1 MHEYEKIE
9 LEAAGQ
15 KMENSQRPLV
25 GIKVVEMTHMV
36 MGPAIGAILGDLG
49 ADVIKVEPISG
60 DKTRNLTGA
69 GSGYFLTFN
78 RNKRSIAVDVKSK
91 QGKDIVL
98 KLLTG
103 TDVFIENFRSG
114 AMEKLGLGYDDLKS
128 LNPKLIYCSAKG
140 FLEGPYQNRTAL
152 DEVAQMM
159 GGLAYMTGPPGQ
171 PLRAGSSVID
181 IMGGMFGVIAI
192 LAAVQERQTSGTGQ
206 KVTSAL
212 FENVVYLMGQHM
224 AQTATTGSP
233 PPPMSVRVS
242 AWAVYDIFET
252 KDDEQVFVG
261 VVSDGQWKS
270 FCAAFGLT
278 DFREDKAMDL
288 NANRV
293 AKRNLII
300 PSIKTLFKQY
310 TKQDLMEKLE
320 QTGLPFAPISKPED
334 LFEDP
339 HLNESGGLL
348 DIDLPQGG
356 QTKLPALPIQMKGNR
371 FGVEHQVPKLGEHTR
386 EVLKELGFDE
396 VLINQMVEEL
406 VVS

>member
-1 MHEYEKIE
+1 
-9 LEAAGQ
+9 
-15 KMENSQRPLV
+15 MENSQRPLV

-181 IMGGMFGVIAI
+181 IMSGMFGVIAI
-192 LAAVQERQTSGTGQ
+192 LAAVQERQTSGIGQ

>member
-1 MHEYEKIE
+1 
-9 LEAAGQ
+9 
-15 KMENSQRPLV
+15 MENSQRPLV

-69 GSGYFLTFN
+69 GSGFFLTFN

-181 IMGGMFGVIAI
+181 IMSGMFGVIAI
-192 LAAVQERQTSGTGQ
+192 LAAVQERQTSGIGQ

-278 DFREDKAMDL
+278 EFREDKAMDL

>member
-1 MHEYEKIE
+1 
-9 LEAAGQ
+9 
-15 KMENSQRPLV
+15 MENLQRPLA

-60 DKTRNLTGA
+60 DKTRNLTDA

-300 PSIKTLFKQY
+300 PIINTLFKQY

-386 EVLKELGFDE
+386 EVLKELGFDD

>member
-1 MHEYEKIE
+1 
-9 LEAAGQ
+9 
-15 KMENSQRPLV
+15 MENSQRPLV

-60 DKTRNLTGA
+60 DKTRNLTDA

-212 FENVVYLMGQHM
+212 FENAVYLMGQHM

>member
-1 MHEYEKIE
+1 
-9 LEAAGQ
+9 
-15 KMENSQRPLV
+15 MENSQRPLV

-60 DKTRNLTGA
+60 DKTRNLTDA

-181 IMGGMFGVIAI
+181 IMSGMFGVIAI

-300 PSIKTLFKQY
+300 PIINTLFKQY

>member
-1 MHEYEKIE
+1 
-9 LEAAGQ
+9 
-15 KMENSQRPLV
+15 MENSQRPLV

-261 VVSDGQWKS
+261 VVTDGQWKS

>member
-1 MHEYEKIE
+1 
-9 LEAAGQ
+9 
-15 KMENSQRPLV
+15 MENSQRPLV

-60 DKTRNLTGA
+60 DKTRNLTEA

-181 IMGGMFGVIAI
+181 IMGGMFGAIAI

-270 FCAAFGLT
+270 FCAAFSLT

-300 PSIKTLFKQY
+300 PRINTLFKQY
-310 TKQDLMEKLE
+310 TKKDLMEKLE

-339 HLNESGGLL
+339 HLNDSGGLL

-356 QTKLPALPIQMKGNR
+356 QTKLPALPIQMQGNR
-371 FGVEHQVPKLGEHTR
+371 FGVKHQVPKLGEHTR
-386 EVLKELGFDE
+386 EVLQELGFDD
-396 VLINQMVEEL
+396 VSIDQMIEASL
-406 VVS
+406 VT